1 MSFSNPVAK
10 SVGADGTAP
19 GRVWESR
26 LLPALITP
34 NSVVGGVLCV
44 PVGRTGTPPPFF
56 LLFCLLVCFMGCGVV
71 RGWVCCK
78 GALGLCGVVDV
89 GDEFVLVL
97 TITAAHVRFLC
108 VAWTL

>member
-1 MSFSNPVAK
+1 M
-10 SVGADGTAP
+10 GADGTAP

-34 NSVVGGVLCV
+34 NIVVGGVSGV
-44 PVGRTGTPPPFF
+44 PVGAWAPHPPFF
-56 LLFCLLVCFMGCGVV
+56 VVLFACLFCYA
-71 RGWVCCK
+71 
-78 GALGLCGVVDV
+78 GAGLCGGLWGVVDV